1 MDGFGRRGSKSI
13 TEAHTIALLQLYE
26 ISEILKLLEAENRIL
41 VASGWEQGEIGS
53 CTMSKM
59 LES

>member
-13 TEAHTIALLQLYE
+13 TEGHTIALLQLYE

-41 VASGWEQGEIGS
+41 VARGWEQGEVGS
-53 CTMSKM
+53 CTMGKM